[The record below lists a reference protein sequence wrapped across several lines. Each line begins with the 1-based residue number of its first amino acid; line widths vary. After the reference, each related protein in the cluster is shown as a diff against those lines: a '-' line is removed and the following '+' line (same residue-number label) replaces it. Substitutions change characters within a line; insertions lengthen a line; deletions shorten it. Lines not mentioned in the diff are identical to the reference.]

1 MLHLLLF
8 RAIKKTDVRDVIFH
22 LTVTVSEAKH
32 GGAFRF
38 MENDHPL
45 HCLHSD
51 THRYVGSLNF
61 VVIK

>member
-8 RAIKKTDVRDVIFH
+8 RAIKKSDVRDVMFH

-51 THRYVGSLNF
+51 THRYVVSLNF
-61 VVIK
+61 VVIE